1 MTGSAPVPGSHN
13 VTVKDCDISSPYPDS
28 RRLMVG
34 VKDIYGDATDIK
46 VTGNNIW
53 HTATGVQIT
62 AGLEDFGVEANK
74 LIKDNLAA
82 GGGYS
87 IYAGAQTGGPHSY
100 NIRVIGNR
108 FSRRYYA
115 NGGQFGP
122 AVYFNDGGRGNVW
135 SGNIWDGTEAAVSS
149 P

>member
-1 MTGSAPVPGSHN
+1 VDLSQTDA
-13 VTVKDCDISSPYPDS
+13 IS
-28 RRLMVG
+28 LF
-34 VKDIYGDATDIK
+34 
-46 VTGNNIW
+46 
-53 HTATGVQIT
+53 
-62 AGLEDFGVEANK
+62 EDFGVEANK
-74 LIKDNLAA
+74 LIKDNLVA

-122 AVYFNDGGRGNVW
+122 AVYFNDGGGM
-135 SGNIWDGTEAAVSS
+135 SGPATSGTAPRQRS
-149 P
+149 PAPEGRPPPVTGRVLAS